1 MTTEL
6 ERKWFGK
13 TGYMV
18 RDSDVT
24 EKFEITASPLV
35 MERFKRFLTFLVH
48 NGGHSGIFGMYFDG
62 DGADFLRTKPKLD
75 RKYTKAMHAMAGVGV
90 DVEIA
95 GDDGYTGEFLDRD
108 RAGWIAADGSKDAH
122 KEGEAE

>member
-13 TGYMV
+13 VGYPV
-18 RDSDVT
+18 RDDDVT
-24 EKFEITASPLV
+24 ETFKVTASPKV
-35 MERFKRFLTFLVH
+35 MERFKRFLTFLAY
-48 NGGHSGIFGMYFDG
+48 NGGHSGIFGLYFDG
-62 DGADFLRTKPKLD
+62 DGSDFLRVEPKLD
-75 RKYTKAMHAMAGVGV
+75 RKYTKGMHAIGGTGA

-95 GDDGYTGEFLDRD
+95 GGEGYSGRFLDWD
-108 RAGWIAADGSKDAH
+108 RASWSAADDSKEAH

>member
-6 ERKWFGK
+6 EKQWFGK
-13 TGYMV
+13 TGYAV
-18 RDSDVT
+18 KDTDVT
-24 EKFEITASPLV
+24 ETFEITAGPLV
-35 MERFKRFLTFLVH
+35 MERFKRFLTFLAF

-62 DGADFLRTKPKLD
+62 DGADFLRVKPKLD
-75 RKYTKAMHAMAGVGV
+75 KKYTKGMHAIGGTGA

-95 GDDGYTGEFLDRD
+95 GDEGYSGQFLDRD
-108 RAGWIAADGSKDAH
+108 RTSWFAEDDSKEAH